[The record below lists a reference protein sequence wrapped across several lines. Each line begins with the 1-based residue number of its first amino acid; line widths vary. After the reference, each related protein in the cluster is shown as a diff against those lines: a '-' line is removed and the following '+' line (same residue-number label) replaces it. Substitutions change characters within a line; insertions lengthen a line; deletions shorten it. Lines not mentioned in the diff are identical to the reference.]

1 MSQPVCVCVH
11 MGVSVCVR
19 VCTCVRAHV
28 PACVCACTCGCLSLC
43 AYVHMCVWA
52 CPSLCVF
59 VRAQFS
65 RAFPSSFPPSLEVC
79 LILNFPIRHLPS
91 SVLVGRPVRENLLS
105 RQMQHAAMRLAN
117 QPQRSSYPEGPWSEA
132 ACWEGGYS
140 ASDNACMRKW
150 ERWKHRKNEQRR
162 GIATRLAVTAR
173 CPQPAGSCRPQ
184 VTKEARW
191 CQSDPE
197 RGDETGFR
205 LLCVPS
211 PATHPLWASPFD
223 GEGRRGDPSR
233 PGARPVLRLPPFVGF
248 ASQRKAL
255 CTG

>member
-1 MSQPVCVCVH
+1 M
-11 MGVSVCVR
+11 
-19 VCTCVRAHV
+19 CVRAHV